1 MDIFSIKFE
10 IKKNSVYIYI
20 YIDFV
25 TSILYISFVLC
36 LFHYSLFQFM
46 KIILPTVFY
55 LQSYED
61 GTSFHF
67 LKEF

>member
-10 IKKNSVYIYI
+10 IKKIQSI

-61 GTSFHF
+61 GTRFHF